1 LTVTLTLTLTLTL
14 TQTLTLTLTLTLTRT
29 LLTLIEGIKDVNF
42 EFENEEGDDDD
53 VNDDGYGDGNVSLAE
68 EEDEGD
74 EEDDKDEDED
84 NDGNK
89 GKEEGGKKMD
99 EAEDD
104 SINVSTFVAII
115 GCRFTASPDVTSQG
129 LTFIM
134 TTTNEDGIEQD
145 MSYMSSEIKV
155 GFVFIDGVVQYPNN
169 KIPELDRN
177 SLGWDHNLIGETI
190 CGLWRNTKTSYIGLV
205 RSYNLISET
214 HSILWDDG
222 EEMEINLMERSHRR
236 VAEWKRSKCPYVPS
250 QAVSVV
256 YNNGNLLHKRK
267 RPEPN
272 TVSSVT
278 RSLLVTIDAKVD
290 KSSLKDGDE
299 MDTAKSETDDEE
311 ALRDKTTFAVLIQE
325 GKLGT
330 LQEAKTF
337 KQVCTMRGL
346 GYKYACSQVALL
358 SVCLPLSTKIAY
370 SMFILTFLCQPD
382 YANGGERRR
391 RRKRRRGTQRR
402 RRECKFAPCTGSLPL
417 PR

>member
-1 LTVTLTLTLTLTL
+1 
-14 TQTLTLTLTLTLTRT
+14 
-29 LLTLIEGIKDVNF
+29 
-42 EFENEEGDDDD
+42 
-53 VNDDGYGDGNVSLAE
+53 
-68 EEDEGD
+68 
-74 EEDDKDEDED
+74 
-84 NDGNK
+84 
-89 GKEEGGKKMD
+89 MD

-177 SLGWDHNLIGETI
+177 SLGWNQNLVGEKI
-190 CGLWRNTKTSYIGLV
+190 CGLWRATKTRYIGLV
-205 RSYNLISET
+205 TSYDIISEE
-214 HSILWDDG
+214 HSITWDDG
-222 EEMEINLMERSHRR
+222 EKMVINLMDRSHRR

-250 QAVSVV
+250 QAVSAVD
-256 YNNGNLLHKRK
+256 NGKLLHKRK
-267 RPEPN
+267 RSEAN
-272 TVSSVT
+272 TLSSVT
-278 RSLLVTIDAKVD
+278 HSLLVTIDAEVD
-290 KSSLKDGDE
+290 KSPLKDE
-299 MDTAKSETDDEE
+299 MNTLKGPLLKTANTEGSETDDAE
-311 ALRDKTTFAVLIQE
+311 ALYRDGVTLAVRIQE
-325 GKLGT
+325 ERLGT
-330 LQEAKTF
+330 KTS
-337 KQVCTMRGL
+337 KQVCAMRGL
-346 GYKYACSQVALL
+346 GYKYAFSQVALL

-382 YANGGERRR
+382 YANGDYANGGESRR